1 MSAEKVR
8 NLETMFHTLTIK
20 LVGALNRICNQSA
33 FNNRAAEI
41 TDKKFA
47 LAVSNPAKLSKR
59 RKSFR
64 NKTFIFS
71 CQTRFFLFVFG
82 FSFEFKVSS
91 SRFKVLLW
99 QINFEPWTWNFEL
112 LNYCYTVNLDPRITR
127 QTRRLDGCP
136 RRFILAEKLRVNFIH
151 RRKIIHIRQEYGCFD
166 DVVQISSSRF

>member
-59 RKSFR
+59 R
-64 NKTFIFS
+64 NTFEIPTGILVAKCS
-71 CQTRFFLFVFG
+71 ICLGVWLFFLVQSFV
-82 FSFEFKVSS
+82 
-91 SRFKVLLW
+91 LT
-99 QINFEPWTWNFEL
+99 N
-112 LNYCYTVNLDPRITR
+112 
-127 QTRRLDGCP
+127 
-136 RRFILAEKLRVNFIH
+136 
-151 RRKIIHIRQEYGCFD
+151 
-166 DVVQISSSRF
+166 